1 MSLNF
6 LKWNHIVKELVKTN
20 KICQRQFSVFI
31 THRRRDSVTKSAAMN
46 VPCIHPYNR
55 RNFIGFVPDRKDG
68 YKTQK
73 DESDR
78 EHIKYGLKQFK
89 NELKLWS
96 EEMKETLRADPLMIC
111 PPGLSIFCI
120 NLTNL

>member
-1 MSLNF
+1 M
-6 LKWNHIVKELVKTN
+6 
-20 KICQRQFSVFI
+20 
-31 THRRRDSVTKSAAMN
+31 
-46 VPCIHPYNR
+46 PCTYTYNR

-73 DESDR
+73 EQCAK

-89 NELKLWS
+89 NEVKLWT

-111 PPGLSIFCI
+111 PPGLSYFIDFAEKRSQEQ
-120 NLTNL
+120 

>member
-6 LKWNHIVKELVKTN
+6 LKWNHIVKELIKTN
-20 KICQRQFSVFI
+20 KICQRQFSIFI
-31 THRRRDSVTKSAAMN
+31 KHRKRTSVPKLADMVHCVNPS
-46 VPCIHPYNR
+46 NR

-111 PPGLSIFCI
+111 PPGLY
-120 NLTNL
+120 